1 MRCEDISAKSVDYLA
16 RALGDAE
23 RLELESHLDSC
34 PACRAE
40 LDDLSQI
47 WTTLGE
53 LPAMAHKSAAMRARF
68 EALLTD
74 RSTSTSVPQMPAT
87 DGSPD
92 GRISDSA
99 VPPGREAPSPTN
111 SQAAPS
117 AARSA
122 RNSIAVWV
130 QRHATLRPALQ
141 ACAALLLLL
150 IGIQLGRQTVPSSSS
165 QVGEL
170 SQQVRELRQMVILSL
185 MQQQSAS
192 ERLKGVNWSNELDR
206 PSNEVLAALIDALRH
221 DPNVNV
227 RMASI
232 DALKRFADRETVRA
246 ATLEALSTQAS
257 PLVQMALIDF
267 VVETRDRGAID
278 ALRRLSRDRSVDP
291 TVRARATWG
300 IDHLEAA

>member
-16 RALGDAE
+16 DALGDAE
-23 RLELESHLDSC
+23 RQELESHLDSC

-40 LDDLSQI
+40 LDGLSQI
-47 WTTLGE
+47 WTKLGE
-53 LPAMAHKSAAMRARF
+53 LPAMGHKSAAMRARF

-74 RSTSTSVPQMPAT
+74 RAISISVL
-87 DGSPD
+87 
-92 GRISDSA
+92 
-99 VPPGREAPSPTN
+99 
-111 SQAAPS
+111 PS
-117 AARSA
+117 ALRSA
-122 RNSIAVWV
+122 RNPIAVWL
-130 QRHATLRPALQ
+130 QRSATLRPALQ
-141 ACAALLLLL
+141 ACAALLLVL
-150 IGIQLGRQTVPSSSS
+150 IGIQLGRQTVPSGSAE
-165 QVGEL
+165 VGEL
-170 SQQVRELRQMVILSL
+170 GQEVRELRQMVILSL

-192 ERLKGVNWSNELDR
+192 ERLKGVNWSSQLDR

-267 VVETRDRGAID
+267 VVETRDRDAID
-278 ALRRLSRDRSVDP
+278 ALRRLSRDHTVDP